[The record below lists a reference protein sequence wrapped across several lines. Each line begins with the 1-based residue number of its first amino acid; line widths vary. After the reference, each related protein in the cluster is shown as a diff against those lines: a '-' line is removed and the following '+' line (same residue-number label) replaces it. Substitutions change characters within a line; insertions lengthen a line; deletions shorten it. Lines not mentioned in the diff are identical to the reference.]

1 MWYRKRTVMVRIL
14 LCMFSARSLCTTYI
28 LTVQDAP
35 ADGTIDVYLVS
46 ASSCNT
52 TVSAT
57 HDCTAIA
64 ELHKL
69 LQVTS
74 HIMLQLIH
82 SNSIDNMLGSIWH
95 NNVY

>member
-1 MWYRKRTVMVRIL
+1 MSHGIL
-14 LCMFSARSLCTTYI
+14 LCTCMFSARSLCTTYI

-35 ADGTIDVYLVS
+35 ADGTIESDVYLVS

-57 HDCTAIA
+57 HDCTAVA
-64 ELHKL
+64 DLHKL

-74 HIMLQLIH
+74 HIMLQLLH
-82 SNSIDNMLGSIWH
+82 SNSKDNMLGSIWH